1 MLSGRPFEGSSS
13 LGGVRL
19 VTMAMSPA
27 TTSVM
32 CKDGRVSSD
41 GFQSKRKLLILTS
54 APSVSI
60 NHLSPSKPSISVPF
74 SVSEEILTPNHDGIL
89 YKPKRKPDSVPTS
102 QPIAPAETVNTP
114 KADRTKPRNRRFFAL
129 WRGGLLFRRRGSV
142 CSIGHDIFLFVCC
155 SDGLKWLRPSE
166 RMDGEYVC

>member
-1 MLSGRPFEGSSS
+1 MLSGRPFDGSSS

-32 CKDGRVSSD
+32 CKDGRNSSD
-41 GFQSKRKLLILTS
+41 GFQSKRKLLILMS

-114 KADRTKPRNRRFFAL
+114 KADRTKPRNRRFLRF
-129 WRGGLLFRRRGSV
+129 GGAG
-142 CSIGHDIFLFVCC
+142 CC
-155 SDGLKWLRPSE
+155 SDGVEVFAVSVMIFFCLSVVQTAWN
-166 RMDGEYVC
+166 G